1 MGRKHAH
8 RKAMMAN
15 MACSLIEHK
24 RIKTTLAKAKALR
37 VYVEPLVTKSKED
50 SMHSRR
56 VVFSYLKNKEAVKEL
71 FGEVRPK
78 VLERPGGYT
87 RILKIGNRLG
97 DNAEMALIEFVD
109 FNELAPGKV
118 AKQSSSKKRRR
129 RGGKK
134 KKAEA
139 TQAAVAA
146 PDTAPVSDD
155 LTKVEGIGPKIQE
168 LLNTAGIMTFAELAE
183 AGPEKVKEILAE
195 AGGAM
200 KSKDPSTWSEQAQ
213 MAADGKWD
221 ELKAWQDELDGGKV
235 VKEEAVAEEATEEV
249 VEETSVEEET
259 EAEAEASS
267 EEEEKEK

>member
-1 MGRKHAH
+1 MGRKYAH

-56 VVFSYLKNKEAVKEL
+56 VVFSYLKSKEAVKEL

-109 FNELAPGKV
+109 FNELAPGKI
-118 AKQSSSKKRRR
+118 AKQASSKKRRR

-134 KKAEA
+134 KGKGEA
-139 TQAAVAA
+139 TQAAAAA
-146 PDTAPVSDD
+146 PEAVATPDD

-168 LLNTAGIMTFAELAE
+168 LLNAAGIMSFAELAE
-183 AGPEKVKEILAE
+183 AGADKVKGNSGRSWWSHEVKGPFYLVS
-195 AGGAM
+195 AGSNG
-200 KSKDPSTWSEQAQ
+200 SGW
-213 MAADGKWD
+213 
-221 ELKAWQDELDGGKV
+221 
-235 VKEEAVAEEATEEV
+235 EV
-249 VEETSVEEET
+249 G
-259 EAEAEASS
+259 
-267 EEEEKEK
+267 